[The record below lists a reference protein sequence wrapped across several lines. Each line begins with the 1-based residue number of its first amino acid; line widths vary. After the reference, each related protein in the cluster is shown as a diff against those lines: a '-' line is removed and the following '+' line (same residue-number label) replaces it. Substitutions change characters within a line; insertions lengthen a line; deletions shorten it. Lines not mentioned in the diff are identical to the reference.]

1 MQSFLIPSDET
12 PEQAAARKKRA
23 VVSALMS
30 PPQSIGEGLTAMG
43 DALAYR
49 MQKRNEA
56 FPKTPGG
63 ERPSFMTAMKN
74 MFTGGRNGGLR

>member
-30 PPQSIGEGLTAMG
+30 PPQSVGEGLTAMG

-49 MQKRNEA
+49 MQKRNA
-56 FPKTPGG
+56 ALPTAPGG

-74 MFTGGRNGGLR
+74 MFGGRKGGLY